1 MRSQILSR
9 AYSSAPF
16 LLFLA
21 TLGWGSNTIASRL
34 AVGEVSPM
42 LLIFFR
48 WGFVVVILL
57 SLYWRQMIDEWPII
71 RPRLKWLLIMGGCG
85 LSLFNAFFYI
95 AAHSTT
101 AVNLG
106 IIQSTMPGMILLGS
120 FMFFGDRIN
129 RLQFSGLLLT
139 LLGVGVIVT
148 QGSLEQLMQLT
159 FNHGDLLMIFA
170 CSFYAMYT
178 VGLKSRPKI
187 SGMVMLAYFSVA
199 AFLMTI
205 PLMIFESFIYGTVM
219 PGVKGFAIVFYIAMV
234 PSFLSQIFFMRGVDL
249 IGPGSAGLYANLV
262 PIFSAIMAVLLL
274 SEEFALFHLA
284 AMLLVFGGI
293 GLFEYQSRRKV
304 LSLIHISEPT
314 RPY

>member
-120 FMFFGDRIN
+120 FVFFGDRIN

-219 PGVKGFAIVFYIAMV
+219 PGVKGFAIVFYIAIV

-304 LSLIHISEPT
+304 SS
-314 RPY
+314 

>member
-57 SLYWRQMIDEWPII
+57 SLYWRQMIDEWPVI

-120 FMFFGDRIN
+120 FMYFGDRIN

-139 LLGVGVIVT
+139 LLGVIVIVT

-205 PLMIFESFIYGTVM
+205 PLMIFESLIYGTLM
-219 PGVKGFAIVFYIAMV
+219 PGVKGFAIVFYIAIV

-274 SEEFALFHLA
+274 SEEFAFFHLA

-304 LSLIHISEPT
+304 NS
-314 RPY
+314 

>member
-16 LLFLA
+16 LLLLA

-293 GLFEYQSRRKV
+293 GLFEYQGRRKV
-304 LSLIHISEPT
+304 SS
-314 RPY
+314 

>member
-34 AVGEVSPM
+34 AVGEISPM

-57 SLYWRQMIDEWPII
+57 SLYWRRMIDEWPII

-148 QGSLEQLMQLT
+148 QGSLEQFMQLT

-219 PGVKGFAIVFYIAMV
+219 PGVKGFAIVFYIAIV

-293 GLFEYQSRRKV
+293 GLFEYQGRRKV
-304 LSLIHISEPT
+304 SS
-314 RPY
+314 

>member
-1 MRSQILSR
+1 MRSQILLR

-57 SLYWRQMIDEWPII
+57 SLYWRQMIYEWPVI

-85 LSLFNAFFYI
+85 LCLFNAFFYI

-129 RLQFSGLLLT
+129 RFQFFGLLLT

-148 QGSLEQLMQLT
+148 QGSLEQLLQLT

-219 PGVKGFAIVFYIAMV
+219 PGVKGFAIVFYIAIV

-274 SEEFALFHLA
+274 SEDFAFFHLA

-293 GLFEYQSRRKV
+293 GLFEYQSRCKV
-304 LSLIHISEPT
+304 SS
-314 RPY
+314 

>member
-293 GLFEYQSRRKV
+293 GLFEYQSRLKV
-304 LSLIHISEPT
+304 SS
-314 RPY
+314 

>member
-1 MRSQILSR
+1 MKSLILSR

-148 QGSLEQLMQLT
+148 QGSIEQLMQLT

-304 LSLIHISEPT
+304 SS
-314 RPY
+314 

>member
-85 LSLFNAFFYI
+85 LSLFNAFFYL

-120 FMFFGDRIN
+120 FVFFGDRIN

-304 LSLIHISEPT
+304 SS
-314 RPY
+314 

>member
-1 MRSQILSR
+1 MKSQILSR

-219 PGVKGFAIVFYIAMV
+219 PGVKGFAIVFYIAIV

-262 PIFSAIMAVLLL
+262 PIFSAVMAVLLL

-304 LSLIHISEPT
+304 SS
-314 RPY
+314 

>member
-1 MRSQILSR
+1 MKSQILSR

-205 PLMIFESFIYGTVM
+205 PLMIFESLIYGTVM

-304 LSLIHISEPT
+304 SS
-314 RPY
+314 

>member
-9 AYSSAPF
+9 AYSSSPF

-48 WGFVVVILL
+48 WGIVVVILL
-57 SLYWRQMIDEWPII
+57 SLYWRQMIDEWPVI
-71 RPRLKWLLIMGGCG
+71 RPRLKWLLVMGGCG

-95 AAHSTT
+95 AAHSTP

-120 FMFFGDRIN
+120 FMYFGDRIN

-139 LLGVGVIVT
+139 LLGVFVIVT
-148 QGSLEQLMQLT
+148 QGSLKQLMQLT

-205 PLMIFESFIYGTVM
+205 PLMIFESLIYGTLM
-219 PGVKGFAIVFYIAMV
+219 PGVKGFAIVFYIAIV

-274 SEEFALFHLA
+274 SEEFAFFHLA

-304 LSLIHISEPT
+304 NS
-314 RPY
+314 

>member
-34 AVGEVSPM
+34 AVGEISPM

-148 QGSLEQLMQLT
+148 QGSFEQLMQLT

-293 GLFEYQSRRKV
+293 GLFEYQGRRKV
-304 LSLIHISEPT
+304 SS
-314 RPY
+314 

>member
-9 AYSSAPF
+9 AYSSSPF

-57 SLYWRQMIDEWPII
+57 SLYWRQMIDEWPVI

-120 FMFFGDRIN
+120 FMYFGDRIN

-139 LLGVGVIVT
+139 LLGVIVIVT

-219 PGVKGFAIVFYIAMV
+219 PGVKGFAIVFYIAIV

-293 GLFEYQSRRKV
+293 GLFEYQGRRKV
-304 LSLIHISEPT
+304 SS
-314 RPY
+314 

>member
-148 QGSLEQLMQLT
+148 QGSFEQLMQLT

-219 PGVKGFAIVFYIAMV
+219 PGVKGFAIVFYIAIV

-304 LSLIHISEPT
+304 SS
-314 RPY
+314 

>member
-1 MRSQILSR
+1 MKSQILSR

-85 LSLFNAFFYI
+85 LSLFNAFFYL

-304 LSLIHISEPT
+304 GS
-314 RPY
+314 

>member
-34 AVGEVSPM
+34 AVGEISPM

-219 PGVKGFAIVFYIAMV
+219 PGVKGFAIVFYIAIV

-293 GLFEYQSRRKV
+293 GLFEYQSRLKV
-304 LSLIHISEPT
+304 SSK
-314 RPY
+314 R

>member
-9 AYSSAPF
+9 AYSSSPF

-48 WGFVVVILL
+48 WGIVVVILI
-57 SLYWRQMIDEWPII
+57 SLYWRQMIDEWPVI

-120 FMFFGDRIN
+120 FMYFGDRIN

-139 LLGVGVIVT
+139 LLGVIVIVT
-148 QGSLEQLMQLT
+148 QGSLEKLMQLT

-205 PLMIFESFIYGTVM
+205 PLMIFESLIYGTLM
-219 PGVKGFAIVFYIAMV
+219 PGVKGFAIVFYIAIV

-304 LSLIHISEPT
+304 SS
-314 RPY
+314 

>member
-9 AYSSAPF
+9 AYSSSPF

-48 WGFVVVILL
+48 WGIVVVILL
-57 SLYWRQMIDEWPII
+57 SLYWRQMIDEWPVI

-120 FMFFGDRIN
+120 FMYFGDRIN

-139 LLGVGVIVT
+139 LLGVIVIVT
-148 QGSLEQLMQLT
+148 QGSLEKLMQLT

-205 PLMIFESFIYGTVM
+205 PLMIFESLIYGTLM
-219 PGVKGFAIVFYIAMV
+219 PGVKGFAIIFYIAIV

-274 SEEFALFHLA
+274 SEEFAFFHLA

-304 LSLIHISEPT
+304 SS
-314 RPY
+314 

>member
-57 SLYWRQMIDEWPII
+57 SLYWRRMIDEWPII

-129 RLQFSGLLLT
+129 GLQFSGLLLT

-148 QGSLEQLMQLT
+148 QGSFEQLMQLT

-219 PGVKGFAIVFYIAMV
+219 PGVKGFAIVFYIAIV

-304 LSLIHISEPT
+304 SS
-314 RPY
+314 

>member
-34 AVGEVSPM
+34 AVGEISPM

-129 RLQFSGLLLT
+129 GLQFSGLLLT

-148 QGSLEQLMQLT
+148 QGSFEQLMKLT

-219 PGVKGFAIVFYIAMV
+219 PGVKGFAIVFYIAII

-304 LSLIHISEPT
+304 SS
-314 RPY
+314 

>member
-9 AYSSAPF
+9 AYSSSPF

-48 WGFVVVILL
+48 WGIVVVILL
-57 SLYWRQMIDEWPII
+57 SLYWRQMIDEWPVI

-120 FMFFGDRIN
+120 FMYFGDRIN

-139 LLGVGVIVT
+139 LLGVIVIVT

-205 PLMIFESFIYGTVM
+205 PLMIFESLIYGTLM
-219 PGVKGFAIVFYIAMV
+219 PGVKGFAIVFYIAIV

-274 SEEFALFHLA
+274 SEEFAFFHLA

-293 GLFEYQSRRKV
+293 ALFEYQSRRKV
-304 LSLIHISEPT
+304 NS
-314 RPY
+314 

>member
-219 PGVKGFAIVFYIAMV
+219 PGVKGFAVVFYIAIV

-293 GLFEYQSRRKV
+293 GLFEYQGRRKV
-304 LSLIHISEPT
+304 SS
-314 RPY
+314 

>member
-34 AVGEVSPM
+34 AVGEISPM

-205 PLMIFESFIYGTVM
+205 PLMIFESLIYGTLI
-219 PGVKGFAIVFYIAMV
+219 PGVKGFAIVFYIAIV

-274 SEEFALFHLA
+274 SEEFAFFHLA

-304 LSLIHISEPT
+304 NS
-314 RPY
+314 

>member
-120 FMFFGDRIN
+120 FLFFGDRIN
-129 RLQFSGLLLT
+129 GLQFSGLFLT

-148 QGSLEQLMQLT
+148 QGSFEQLMKLT

-219 PGVKGFAIVFYIAMV
+219 PGVKGFAIVFYIAIV

-304 LSLIHISEPT
+304 SS
-314 RPY
+314 

>member
-1 MRSQILSR
+1 MRSQLLSR
-9 AYSSAPF
+9 AYASAPL

-21 TLGWGSNTIASRL
+21 TIGWGSNTIASRL

-48 WGFVVVILL
+48 WGIVVIILV
-57 SLYWRQMIDEWPII
+57 SFYWRQMIAEWPII

-120 FMFFGDRIN
+120 FILFGDRIN
-129 RLQFSGLLLT
+129 KLQFSGLLLT
-139 LLGVGVIVT
+139 LLGVVVIVS
-148 QGSLEQLMQLT
+148 QGSLEKLMQLT
-159 FNHGDLLMIFA
+159 FNNGDLLMIFA

-205 PLMIFESFIYGTVM
+205 PLMIAESLTYGTVI
-219 PGVKGFAIVFYIAMV
+219 PGARGCAIVLYIALV

-262 PIFSAIMAVLLL
+262 PVFSAIMAVLLL
-274 SEEFALFHLA
+274 SEKFAFFHLA

-293 GLFEYQSRRKV
+293 ALFEYQSRRKV
-304 LSLIHISEPT
+304 EP
-314 RPY
+314 

>member
-9 AYSSAPF
+9 AYSSSPF

-48 WGFVVVILL
+48 WGIVVVILL
-57 SLYWRQMIDEWPII
+57 SLYWRQMIDEWPVI

-120 FMFFGDRIN
+120 FMYFGDRIN

-139 LLGVGVIVT
+139 LLGVIVIVT
-148 QGSLEQLMQLT
+148 QGSLEKLMQLT

-205 PLMIFESFIYGTVM
+205 PLMIFESLIYGTLM
-219 PGVKGFAIVFYIAMV
+219 PGVKGFAIVFYIAIV

-274 SEEFALFHLA
+274 SEEFAFFHLT

-293 GLFEYQSRRKV
+293 GLFEYQSRSKV
-304 LSLIHISEPT
+304 KS
-314 RPY
+314 

>member
-34 AVGEVSPM
+34 AVGEISPM

-120 FMFFGDRIN
+120 FIFFGDRIN

-219 PGVKGFAIVFYIAMV
+219 PGVKGFAIVFYIAIV

-304 LSLIHISEPT
+304 SS
-314 RPY
+314 

>member
-57 SLYWRQMIDEWPII
+57 SFYWRQMIDEWPVI

-85 LSLFNAFFYI
+85 LCLFNAFFYI

-129 RLQFSGLLLT
+129 RFQFFGLLLT

-148 QGSLEQLMQLT
+148 QGSLEQLLQLT

-219 PGVKGFAIVFYIAMV
+219 PGVKGFAIVFYIAIV

-274 SEEFALFHLA
+274 SEDFAFFHLA

-304 LSLIHISEPT
+304 SS
-314 RPY
+314 

>member
-1 MRSQILSR
+1 M
-9 AYSSAPF
+9 
-16 LLFLA
+16 
-21 TLGWGSNTIASRL
+21 
-34 AVGEVSPM
+34 
-42 LLIFFR
+42 
-48 WGFVVVILL
+48 VVILL

-129 RLQFSGLLLT
+129 GLQFSGLLLT

-148 QGSLEQLMQLT
+148 QGSFEQLMQLT

-205 PLMIFESFIYGTVM
+205 PLMIFESLIYGTVM
-219 PGVKGFAIVFYIAMV
+219 PGVKGIAIVFYIAII

-293 GLFEYQSRRKV
+293 GLFEYQGRRKV
-304 LSLIHISEPT
+304 SS
-314 RPY
+314 

>member
-129 RLQFSGLLLT
+129 GLQFSGLLLT

-205 PLMIFESFIYGTVM
+205 PLMIFESLIYGTLM
-219 PGVKGFAIVFYIAMV
+219 PGVKGFAIVFYIAIV

-274 SEEFALFHLA
+274 SEEFAFFHLA

-293 GLFEYQSRRKV
+293 ALFEYQSRRKV
-304 LSLIHISEPT
+304 NS
-314 RPY
+314 

>member
-205 PLMIFESFIYGTVM
+205 PLMIFESLIYGTLM
-219 PGVKGFAIVFYIAMV
+219 PGVRGFAIVFYIAIV

-274 SEEFALFHLA
+274 SEDFALFHLA

-304 LSLIHISEPT
+304 SS
-314 RPY
+314 

>member
-57 SLYWRQMIDEWPII
+57 SLYWRRMIDEWPII

-219 PGVKGFAIVFYIAMV
+219 PGVKGFAIVFYIAIV

-293 GLFEYQSRRKV
+293 GLFEYQGRRKV
-304 LSLIHISEPT
+304 SS
-314 RPY
+314 

>member
-129 RLQFSGLLLT
+129 RLQFFGLLLT

-304 LSLIHISEPT
+304 SSN
-314 RPY
+314 R

>member
-1 MRSQILSR
+1 MKSQILSR

-129 RLQFSGLLLT
+129 RLQFFGLLLT

-304 LSLIHISEPT
+304 SS
-314 RPY
+314 

>member
-219 PGVKGFAIVFYIAMV
+219 PGVKGFAIVFYIAIV

-293 GLFEYQSRRKV
+293 GLFEYQGRRKV
-304 LSLIHISEPT
+304 SS
-314 RPY
+314 

>member
-9 AYSSAPF
+9 AYSSSPF

-48 WGFVVVILL
+48 WGIVVVILI
-57 SLYWRQMIDEWPII
+57 SLYWRQMIDEWPVI

-120 FMFFGDRIN
+120 FMYFGDRIN

-139 LLGVGVIVT
+139 LLGVIVIVT
-148 QGSLEQLMQLT
+148 QGSLEKLMQLT

-205 PLMIFESFIYGTVM
+205 PLMIFESLIYGTLM
-219 PGVKGFAIVFYIAMV
+219 PGVKGFAIVFYIAIV

-262 PIFSAIMAVLLL
+262 PISSAIMAVLLL

-304 LSLIHISEPT
+304 SS
-314 RPY
+314 

>member
-120 FMFFGDRIN
+120 FIFFGDRIN

-304 LSLIHISEPT
+304 SS
-314 RPY
+314 

>member
-34 AVGEVSPM
+34 AVGEISPM

-219 PGVKGFAIVFYIAMV
+219 PGVKGFAIVFYIAIV

-304 LSLIHISEPT
+304 SS
-314 RPY
+314 